1 VRKRSPSR
9 SVLFYSPLFYATVC
23 ASGSAA
29 QHRSGHG
36 MSDCLSLS
44 EKGEEEEEEEGWG
57 VVNYPAQS
65 HPRPSSPSPSR
76 SLPLHFRVSLPADTL
91 TSHPHITSQS
101 ILSHCTY
108 AMLDTHTHTPRHTP
122 SSSNTLHITHYT
134 ASYILHCTVPFFEY
148 VTVQR
153 TMISSTINTTQT
165 ALPH

>member
-1 VRKRSPSR
+1 LRKRSPSR

-44 EKGEEEEEEEGWG
+44 EKGEEEEEGWG

-91 TSHPHITSQS
+91 TSHPRITSHHS
-101 ILSHCTY
+101 PFYRIAHTLCW
-108 AMLDTHTHTPRHTP
+108 THTHTHHTTHRHP
-122 SSSNTLHITHYT
+122 ATHYT
-134 ASYILHCTVPFFEY
+134 LHTTQPAIYCTVLY
-148 VTVQR
+148 R
-153 TMISSTINTTQT
+153 SLNT
-165 ALPH
+165 LRYSVL

>member
-44 EKGEEEEEEEGWG
+44 EKREEEEEGSG
-57 VVNYPAQS
+57 VVNYPVQS

-91 TSHPHITSQS
+91 TSHPHITSHHS
-101 ILSHCTY
+101 PFYRIAHTLCW
-108 AMLDTHTHTPRHTP
+108 THTHTPHHTP